1 MGKLRKDIVYFLKQ
15 QRFVIVAS
23 VDREGFP
30 HTSCKGIV
38 KVEED
43 KIYILDLYLKET
55 YANIKRNKL
64 VSITAVDE
72 DKFMGYCIK
81 GRAKMVDLASDKD
94 MLKKWDSRLLERVS
108 RRVLNHIKKNK
119 SSLYHPEI
127 NMPRPKYVIEIEP
140 KKVISLIPP
149 HE

>member
-1 MGKLRKDIVYFLKQ
+1 MEKLRKDIVYFLKQ

-23 VDREGFP
+23 VDKEGFP

-43 KIYILDLYLKET
+43 KIYILDLYLKDT

-72 DKFMGYCIK
+72 DRFMGYCIK
-81 GRAKMVDLASDKD
+81 GKAKMVDLASDED

-127 NMPRPKYVIEIEP
+127 NMPHPKYMIEIEP
-140 KKVISLIPP
+140 KKIISLIPP